1 MFEGQKETNFWH
13 ERHREIIH
21 PSRTIITLAIL
32 SSSLT
37 QYYCVMSEN
46 LFTLLG
52 GPHQQYLVAFP
63 LNKIVIMCDNLL
75 SQIIAIIPIIRIY
88 LFIFENV

>member
-1 MFEGQKETNFWH
+1 
-13 ERHREIIH
+13 
-21 PSRTIITLAIL
+21 
-32 SSSLT
+32 
-37 QYYCVMSEN
+37 MSEN

-75 SQIIAIIPIIRIY
+75 SQILVIILIIRIY